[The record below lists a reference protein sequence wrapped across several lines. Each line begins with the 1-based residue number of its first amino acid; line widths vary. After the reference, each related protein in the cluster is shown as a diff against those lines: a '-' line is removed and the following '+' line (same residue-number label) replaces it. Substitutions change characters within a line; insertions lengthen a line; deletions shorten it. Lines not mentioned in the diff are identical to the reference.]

1 VFFDSMRH
9 YGNLGLT
16 RQLWGAAVTVAA
28 DGNYAA
34 DPSHPAF
41 YLSGQEFGTAN
52 HRAFAALDPC
62 RQDGTSCE
70 TGVDCCSGFCTDGV
84 CGPPQQCANIDE
96 ACKTT
101 DDCCTVGDECIG
113 GFCGVVILR

>member
-1 VFFDSMRH
+1 MARGVWCRRTRRSCPVCH
-9 YGNLGLT
+9 AEGAQPSALPLT
-16 RQLWGAAVTVAA
+16 CPVAA
-28 DGNYAA
+28 L
-34 DPSHPAF
+34 PRK
-41 YLSGQEFGTAN
+41 FGTAN

-70 TGVDCCSGFCTDGV
+70 TGIDCCSGFCTNGV
-84 CGPPQQCANIDE
+84 CGPPQQCANLDE

-101 DDCCTVGDECIG
+101 NDCCNDADECLG